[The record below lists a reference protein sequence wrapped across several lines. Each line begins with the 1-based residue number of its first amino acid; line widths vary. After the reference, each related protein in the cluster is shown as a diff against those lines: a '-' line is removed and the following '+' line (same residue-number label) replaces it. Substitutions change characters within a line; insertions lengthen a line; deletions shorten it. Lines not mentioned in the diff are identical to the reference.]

1 MVSQIFVTWQ
11 AITHKINS
19 TMRKIIVTINVTLDG
34 VMQAPMGA
42 EEDTSGDFKYGG
54 WTAAN
59 ADAISGK
66 AVQKEMNQTADY
78 LLGRKTFEIFAS
90 FWPAHASMWPGINDG
105 TKYILSKTIKNSGW
119 KNTVFLESL
128 EDIKQLKISD
138 GADIQV
144 WGSSELIHLLFEN
157 SLVDELHL
165 RIFPV
170 VLGKGKKL
178 FNSAAVAAA
187 FTLTEHIVTSKGVI
201 IAHYKRAAELLPT
214 EPSQILIDKYLK
226 S

>member
-1 MVSQIFVTWQ
+1 
-11 AITHKINS
+11 
-19 TMRKIIVTINVTLDG
+19 MRKIIVTTNVTLDS
-34 VMQAPMGA
+34 VVQAPMGS

-59 ADAISGK
+59 ADAITGK
-66 AVQKEMNQTADY
+66 SVQKEMNQTADY

-90 FWPAHASMWPGINDG
+90 FWPEHSNMWPGINNG
-105 TKYILSKTIKNSGW
+105 TKYILSKTVKNSDW

-128 EDIKQLKISD
+128 EDIKQLKNSE
-138 GADIQV
+138 GPDIQV
-144 WGSSELIHLLFEN
+144 WGSSELTHLLLEN

-170 VLGKGKKL
+170 ILGKGKKL
-178 FNSAAVAAA
+178 FDNGTFPTA
-187 FTLTEHIVTSKGVI
+187 FTLTENVVTPKGVI
-201 IAHYKRAAELLPT
+201 IAHYKRTGEVFPT
-214 EPSQILIDKYLK
+214 ATAQTLVDKYLK

>member
-1 MVSQIFVTWQ
+1 
-11 AITHKINS
+11 
-19 TMRKIIVTINVTLDG
+19 MRKIIVTTNVTLDS
-34 VMQAPMGA
+34 VIQAPMGS

-59 ADAISGK
+59 ADAITGK
-66 AVQKEMNQTADY
+66 SVQKEMNQTADY

-90 FWPAHASMWPGINDG
+90 FWPMHANMWPGINEG
-105 TKYILSKTIKNSGW
+105 TKYILSKTIKSSDW

-128 EDIKQLKISD
+128 EDIKKLKNSD
-138 GADIQV
+138 GPDIQV
-144 WGSSELIHLLFEN
+144 WGSSELTHLLLEN

-170 VLGKGKKL
+170 ILGKGKKL
-178 FNSAAVAAA
+178 FDTAAIATA
-187 FTLTEHIVTSKGVI
+187 FTLTENVVTPKGVI
-201 IAHYKRAAELLPT
+201 IAHYKRAGEVFPT
-214 EPSQILIDKYLK
+214 ETAQTLVDKYLK